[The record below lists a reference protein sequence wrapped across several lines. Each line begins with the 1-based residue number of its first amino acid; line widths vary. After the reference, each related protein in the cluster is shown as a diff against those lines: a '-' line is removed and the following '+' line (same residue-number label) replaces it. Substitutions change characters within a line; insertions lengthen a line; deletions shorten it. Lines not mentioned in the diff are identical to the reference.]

1 VKERQTREH
10 AFTGPRPNRIR
21 HARRLARLTQAKLAE
36 SIGVGASAVA
46 QWELPKGTA
55 PTAEHLERI
64 ATICGVSFEWLATG
78 RGMAVS
84 GTQETPAIDAFQLA
98 ADEFEDR
105 LLVAFRRISR
115 RKREAFVH
123 WMEDFF

>member
-1 VKERQTREH
+1 MDVRQTR

-46 QWELPKGTA
+46 QWELPNGTS
-55 PTAEHLERI
+55 PTVEHLDRI
-64 ATICGVSFEWLATG
+64 AALCRVSFEWLATG
-78 RGMAVS
+78 RGNAV
-84 GTQETPAIDAFQLA
+84 GGVEETPAVDVVQLT

-105 LLVAFRRISR
+105 LLVAFRRIAR
-115 RKREAFVH
+115 RKRESFVR

>member
-1 VKERQTREH
+1 MKERDTREH

-36 SIGVGASAVA
+36 AIGVGASAVA
-46 QWELPKGTA
+46 QWELPNGTA

-64 ATICGVSFEWLATG
+64 ATVCGVSFEWLATG
-78 RGMAVS
+78 RGVAVQ
-84 GTQETPAIDAFQLA
+84 GVTEPPAIDTSELA
-98 ADEFEDR
+98 ADEVEDR
-105 LLVAFRRISR
+105 LLIAFRRIPR
-115 RKREAFVH
+115 RKREAFVR

>member
-1 VKERQTREH
+1 MDERQPR

-46 QWELPKGTA
+46 QWELPNGTS
-55 PTAEHLERI
+55 PTVEHLDRI
-64 ATICGVSFEWLATG
+64 AGVCHVSFEWLATG
-78 RGMAVS
+78 RGNAVR
-84 GTQETPAIDAFQLA
+84 GVEETPAIDTIQLT

-105 LLVAFRRISR
+105 LLVAFRRIGR
-115 RKREAFVH
+115 RKREPFVR
-123 WMEDFF
+123 WMEEFF

>member
-1 VKERQTREH
+1 MDSRQSR

-46 QWELPKGTA
+46 QWELPNGTS
-55 PTAEHLERI
+55 PTVEHLERI
-64 ATICGVSFEWLATG
+64 ASVCRVSFEWLATG
-78 RGMAVS
+78 RGFAIR
-84 GTQETPAIDAFQLA
+84 GEEDTPAVETVQLA

-105 LLVAFRRISR
+105 LLIAFRRIAR
-115 RKREAFVH
+115 RKREAFVR

>member
-1 VKERQTREH
+1 MDVRQTR

-46 QWELPKGTA
+46 QWELPNGTSQ
-55 PTAEHLERI
+55 TFEHLDRI
-64 ATICGVSFEWLATG
+64 AALCRVSFDGLATG
-78 RGMAVS
+78 RGNAV
-84 GTQETPAIDAFQLA
+84 GGVEETPAVDVVQLT

-105 LLVAFRRISR
+105 LLVAFRRIAR
-115 RKREAFVH
+115 RKRESFVR

>member
-1 VKERQTREH
+1 MKDRDIREH

-36 SIGVGASAVA
+36 AIGVGASAVA
-46 QWELPKGTA
+46 QWELPSGTS

-64 ATICGVSFEWLATG
+64 ATVCSVSFEWLATG
-78 RGMAVS
+78 RGAAVQ
-84 GTQETPAIDAFQLA
+84 GVAETPAIDVGELA

-105 LLVAFRRISR
+105 LLVAFRRVPR
-115 RKREAFVH
+115 RKREAFVR
-123 WMEDFF
+123 WMEEFF